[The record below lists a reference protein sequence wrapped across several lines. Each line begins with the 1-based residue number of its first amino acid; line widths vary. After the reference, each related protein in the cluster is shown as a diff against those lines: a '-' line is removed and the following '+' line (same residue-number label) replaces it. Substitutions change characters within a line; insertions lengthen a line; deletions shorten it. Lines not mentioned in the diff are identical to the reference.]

1 MGKKIIMEYI
11 LLEAYNA
18 TYNDFSILI
27 PETMGIPY
35 KNKLLL
41 LQNQ

>member
-1 MGKKIIMEYI
+1 MNYI
-11 LLEAYNA
+11 LLEVYNA

-27 PETMGIPY
+27 PENNGFIPD
-35 KNKLLL
+35 KNKLSL